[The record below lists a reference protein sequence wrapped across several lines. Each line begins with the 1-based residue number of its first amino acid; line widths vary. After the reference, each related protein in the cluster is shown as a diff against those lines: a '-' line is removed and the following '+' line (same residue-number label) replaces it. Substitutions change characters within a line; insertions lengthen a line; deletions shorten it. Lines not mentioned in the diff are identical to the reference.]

1 MPCDVYSIMCLNI
14 IDYCVAMFDLNSDD
28 KLNMVISQILDST
41 YS

>member
-1 MPCDVYSIMCLNI
+1 MPCDVYSIMCLD

-28 KLNMVISQILDST
+28 KLNVEISQILDST